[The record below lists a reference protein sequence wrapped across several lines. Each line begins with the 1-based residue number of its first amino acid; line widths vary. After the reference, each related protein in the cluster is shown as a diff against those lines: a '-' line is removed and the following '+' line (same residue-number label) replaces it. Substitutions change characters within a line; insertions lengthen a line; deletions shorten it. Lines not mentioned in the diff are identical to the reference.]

1 MTARLKKA
9 MSTDDGKRNITMVA
23 SVLALLV
30 SLTTLGGLIFKVG
43 GWQASTDIRLSMIEQ
58 AEAAKSTRF
67 ITRGEWDQANIGR
80 DRQLKAIEDTAKRT
94 EDRVEKIYDI
104 LRTR

>member
-1 MTARLKKA
+1 MA
-9 MSTDDGKRNITMVA
+9 TDDGKRNITMVA

-43 GWQASTDIRLSMIEQ
+43 GWQASTDIRLSTIEK
-58 AEAAKSTRF
+58 ADDAMRGRY
-67 ITRGEWDQANIGR
+67 ITRGEWDQSNIGR
-80 DRQLKAIEDTAKRT
+80 DRQLKAIEDTSKRT